1 MGVEGT
7 ARNHG
12 PRVSQP
18 REPGPGLRAPP
29 PQQVGPHLR
38 HHTRCTSMNWSREN
52 PSGSS
57 WSCPCPCPWL
67 WPCEC
72 ECECEWSP
80 NACASSAQLRN
91 SRDMRTSGRVAAF
104 ADLEGTPLPMSEA
117 EAVIERLFPWGCA
130 ALAPMV
136 RCGTLPLRLQS
147 LRYGADAVYGEE
159 VIALKMPKA
168 ERVVD
173 GAPPLAGPYAICVL
187 AGRQAKVAASS
198 PRPGRPHQSK
208 RVSFH
213 SSPRAAARFL
223 PVPKSET
230 ASSSRLARR
239 TQLLHCAPLRSCA
252 CHSAPPWADF
262 RLTVAG
268 GPIALVCSARD
279 VACVDLNMGCP
290 VRALPPAPA
299 PHTCAGH
306 PPGTPL
312 WRMRRRNFPSR
323 AAWGPH

>member
-1 MGVEGT
+1 
-7 ARNHG
+7 
-12 PRVSQP
+12 
-18 REPGPGLRAPP
+18 
-29 PQQVGPHLR
+29 
-38 HHTRCTSMNWSREN
+38 
-52 PSGSS
+52 
-57 WSCPCPCPWL
+57 
-67 WPCEC
+67 
-72 ECECEWSP
+72 
-80 NACASSAQLRN
+80 
-91 SRDMRTSGRVAAF
+91 
-104 ADLEGTPLPMSEA
+104 MSEA

-173 GAPPLAGPYAICVL
+173 GAPPLAGPYAICVF
-187 AGRQAKVAASS
+187 AGRQAKMAASS

-299 PHTCAGH
+299 PHLRRS
-306 PPGTPL
+306 PPRNPSLAHAQKKFSLQGGMGAALMRKPEAAADV
-312 WRMRRRNFPSR
+312 RRRRRPSLAPR
-323 AAWGPH
+323 TGALAHWPTGALAMPHGVAPRVGVPAP